1 MNGTVRNCC
10 HAAIADVGK
19 DITSLRV
26 VIIRVEVR
34 IFVMLDAKVVPTN
47 PQTKCQ
53 AVCCF
58 PRILQVGSEFM
69 VTIAPSK
76 DWWAN
81 WERYCTARNDSGC
94 AAREFSLWID
104 GRLELCELPG
114 QEIFD
119 AGAEVCSA
127 EG

>member
-1 MNGTVRNCC
+1 
-10 HAAIADVGK
+10 
-19 DITSLRV
+19 
-26 VIIRVEVR
+26 
-34 IFVMLDAKVVPTN
+34 
-47 PQTKCQ
+47 
-53 AVCCF
+53 
-58 PRILQVGSEFM
+58 M

-127 EG
+127 EGFDCLLEGPETPVISDVGVVAAET